1 MIAPD
6 LSIIIEGKMYDGL
19 NDPHSSVDALFPC
32 EGDGS
37 IADIVYR
44 YGNDGDA
51 IMQSACYYRIA
62 VGRCGFSAIEDCRGM
77 PFILSSDGELKA
89 AYDGE
94 KFFLDSGDENVLY
107 ATRFGWSENHED
119 VNCEYAQL
127 K

>member
-6 LSIIIEGKMYDGL
+6 FSILIEGNMYDGL

-51 IMQSACYYRIA
+51 IMQSASYYRIA
-62 VGRCGFSAIEDCRGM
+62 VADGFAAIEDCCGM

-94 KFFLDSGDENVLY
+94 KFFMDSSDENVLY
-107 ATRFGWSENHED
+107 ATRFGWSENDED
-119 VNCEYAQL
+119 VGCEYAPL